1 MFCQN
6 CGTELHGENS
16 CPKCGHPIVV
26 NNQPTAN
33 PQTPPQM
40 MPGAPFNQPAP
51 APKKKKKWWIA
62 IIVVVVV
69 FAVFWIIGILGGDG
83 STDTT
88 ADHSSTNTVNNTQS
102 ADVDSNGNNIGQ
114 YKVDLKEARTATDS
128 ADNSILIVTY
138 TFTNN
143 SDTAQAFV
151 YAIDDTAYQNGVE
164 LGPVWTSYGIDGLD
178 FDAKSKEI
186 KPGVSLDVQCAY
198 ELNDE
203 TTDVE
208 IELQR
213 FASLSDEAELTYT
226 ITLN

>member
-16 CPKCGHPIVV
+16 CPKCGHHIVV

-40 MPGAPFNQPAP
+40 VPSAPFNQPAP

-62 IIVVVVV
+62 IIVVVAV

-88 ADHSSTNTVNNTQS
+88 ADNSSSNTQS
-102 ADVDSNGNNIGQ
+102 ANVDSNGNNIGQ

-128 ADNSILIVTY
+128 ADKSILIVTY

>member
-40 MPGAPFNQPAP
+40 VPSAPFNQPAP

-62 IIVVVVV
+62 IIVVVAV

-88 ADHSSTNTVNNTQS
+88 ADNSSSNTQS
-102 ADVDSNGNNIGQ
+102 ANVDSNGNNIGQ

-128 ADNSILIVTY
+128 ADKSILIVTY

>member
-16 CPKCGHPIVV
+16 CPKCGRPVVV

-40 MPGAPFNQPAP
+40 VPGAPFNQPAP

-62 IIVVVVV
+62 IIVVVAV

-88 ADHSSTNTVNNTQS
+88 ADHSSSNTQS
-102 ADVDSNGNNIGQ
+102 ANVDSNGNNIGQ

>member
-40 MPGAPFNQPAP
+40 VPSAPFNQPAP

-62 IIVVVVV
+62 IIVVVAV
-69 FAVFWIIGILGGDG
+69 FAVFWIIGIWGGDG

-88 ADHSSTNTVNNTQS
+88 ADNSSSNTQS
-102 ADVDSNGNNIGQ
+102 ANVDSNGNNIGQ

-128 ADNSILIVTY
+128 ADKSILIVTY

>member
-16 CPKCGHPIVV
+16 CPKCGHPVVV

-62 IIVVVVV
+62 IIVVVAV

-88 ADHSSTNTVNNTQS
+88 ADNSSSNTQS
-102 ADVDSNGNNIGQ
+102 ANVDSNGNNIGQ

-128 ADNSILIVTY
+128 ADKSILIVTY

>member
-1 MFCQN
+1 M
-6 CGTELHGENS
+6 
-16 CPKCGHPIVV
+16 
-26 NNQPTAN
+26 
-33 PQTPPQM
+33 
-40 MPGAPFNQPAP
+40 
-51 APKKKKKWWIA
+51 
-62 IIVVVVV
+62 
-69 FAVFWIIGILGGDG
+69 GGDG

-88 ADHSSTNTVNNTQS
+88 ADNSSSNTQS
-102 ADVDSNGNNIGQ
+102 ANVDSNGNNIGQ

-128 ADNSILIVTY
+128 ADKSILIVTY

>member
-16 CPKCGHPIVV
+16 CPKCGHPVVV

-40 MPGAPFNQPAP
+40 VPSAPFNQPAP

-62 IIVVVVV
+62 IIVVVAV

-88 ADHSSTNTVNNTQS
+88 ADNSSSNTQS
-102 ADVDSNGNNIGQ
+102 ANVDSNGNNIGQ

-128 ADNSILIVTY
+128 ADKSILIVTY